1 VIEILT
7 DDGVTGI
14 GEGTSPHASVEYGR
28 IMIDSVKKLV
38 LGEDP
43 FDIEKIMRKVWNA
56 GYTDARVISGVEM
69 ALWDIIGKACHKP
82 LYKMLGGAVNKK
94 IPFAPWLNRKKPE
107 DMANAAL
114 NLVKQGFKAFN
125 IKVGIDPLADIEAVK
140 TVREA
145 IGEKYPLMVDANLA
159 WSPGFAIKMIKKL
172 ERYDIE
178 YIEDPTYSYGL
189 TRVKEAV
196 DTPISSGAETPHDIL
211 RIIKDESADI
221 IGHVDPRMQGGILNS
236 KKACAIC
243 EMAGLPVVA
252 HAGWELSIATHAVL
266 HIAASTPNFILPN
279 QTYYMY
285 LTDDI
290 CRGGKLGFKDGCM
303 TVPEGN
309 GLGIELDWDKI
320 KRYSQLPESQLG
332 FSIFEPSKR
341 TPEKILPHPVY

>member
-1 VIEILT
+1 MIEILT

-28 IMIDSVKKLV
+28 IVIDSVKKLV

-69 ALWDIIGKACHKP
+69 ALWDIVGKACQKP
-82 LYKMLGGAVNKK
+82 LYKMLGGSVNKK
-94 IPFAPWLNRKKPE
+94 IPFAPWLNRKKPQE
-107 DMANAAL
+107 MANAAL

-145 IGEKYPLMVDANLA
+145 IGEKYHLMVDANLA
-159 WSPGFAIKMIKKL
+159 WSPGFAIKKIKKL

-189 TRVKEAV
+189 TRVKDAV
-196 DTPISSGAETPHDIL
+196 DTPICSGAETPHDIL
-211 RIIKDESADI
+211 RVVCDESADI
-221 IGHVDPRMQGGILNS
+221 IGHIDPRMQGGILNS

-266 HIAASTPNFILPN
+266 HITASTPNFILPN

-309 GLGIELDWDKI
+309 VLGIELDWDKI
-320 KRYSQLPESQLG
+320 KRYSQLPESQPG